1 MTAFVVMYLCCLGSS
16 SRSDSGSTLAK
27 VGASPYIP
35 VPRGQ
40 DMLTLWYPSQV
51 MGNAMFA
58 QSSTKLSRTAT
69 GSKLAKQRNA
79 VLPSAPNP
87 KVYHE
92 GSNALGKARFGQR
105 PKPKPPPRSAVRSAE
120 RQSSARPHSAELFRS
135 PAQNQVVF
143 DGAGCT

>member
-35 VPRGQ
+35 VPRGSR
-40 DMLTLWYPSQV
+40 YAHSVVSQV

-58 QSSTKLSRTAT
+58 QSSTKLARTAT

-79 VLPSAPNP
+79 VLPSVPNP
-87 KVYHE
+87 KVYYE
-92 GSNALGKARFGQR
+92 GSKALGKARFGQR
-105 PKPKPPPRSAVRSAE
+105 PPKPPPRSAVRSAE

-143 DGAGCT
+143 DGA

>member
-35 VPRGQ
+35 VPRGSRYAHSVVSIAS
-40 DMLTLWYPSQV
+40 DGECHVL
-51 MGNAMFA
+51 
-58 QSSTKLSRTAT
+58 QSSTKLARTAT

-105 PKPKPPPRSAVRSAE
+105 PPKPPPRSAVRSAE

-143 DGAGCT
+143 EGAGCT